1 MNKKGFTLIE
11 LLGSI
16 VILGLIALV
25 AFPAILNFLGSS
37 QENIDEA
44 KKSVILGAAKDYV
57 TDNVNDYKRDPSF
70 NDKNIEIKT
79 ADLIINGYITNKD
92 VIENDELK
100 KSCVKVSIN
109 EETKKYQFEY
119 ENSCS

>member
-25 AFPAILNFLGSS
+25 AFPAILNFLSSS

-57 TDNVNDYKRDPSF
+57 NDNVNNYKRDSSL
-70 NDKNIEIKT
+70 NKKINT
-79 ADLIINGYITNKD
+79 SDLINSGYITNKD
-92 VIENDELK
+92 ILENDNFNN
-100 KSCVKVSIN
+100 SHVCVKVNDS
-109 EETKKYQFEY
+109 EKYIFIYNGE
-119 ENSCS
+119 C